1 MTYLLLGVGF
11 LVLLLALGWQ
21 FQKASPSALA
31 RWMRRLGAALAIGL
45 AGYLIVTGRFS
56 HALPALVGGA
66 LLLGRFGR
74 LGSLR
79 GGGASG
85 ASGRTSEVATSL
97 LRARLDHDSGA
108 VSGTVLRGAFAGR
121 DLGELAESELV
132 ALYLEALREDEEA
145 ARLVEAYLDRGPHG
159 ATWRGRLHG
168 AERADAAGPMS
179 PVEARRVLGVE
190 EGAGEAEI
198 RAAHRRLMM
207 ANHPDRGGSA
217 YLAAKINQARDVL
230 LDGG

>member
-1 MTYLLLGVGF
+1 MTYLLLGVGI

-31 RWMRRLGAALAIGL
+31 RWARRLGAALAIGF
-45 AGYLIVTGRFS
+45 AGYLIVTGRFGP
-56 HALPALVGGA
+56 ALPALVGGA

-79 GGGASG
+79 RGGATG
-85 ASGRTSEVATSL
+85 TSGRTSEVATSF

-108 VSGTVLRGAFAGR
+108 VSGTVLRGVFAGR
-121 DLGELAESELV
+121 DLGELAEDELV
-132 ALYLEALREDEEA
+132 TLYLEALREDEEA
-145 ARLVEAYLDRGPHG
+145 ARLVEAYLDRGPHA
-159 ATWRGRLHG
+159 ATWRGHLHG
-168 AERADAAGPMS
+168 AEPADAGPMS

-230 LDGG
+230 LGGG